1 MDYVVNLIIEND
13 KLLMSSLGCM
23 ILYILLSK
31 DPIVQR
37 ILHGGCG
44 FIAAL
49 IFSKPIASFLSSPD
63 DAHIYGAAIALC
75 GQFIPELLQTT
86 IKKIASANIV
96 EKIIT
101 FISGG
106 KK

>member
-31 DPIVQR
+31 DAVMQR
-37 ILHGGCG
+37 LLHGGCG

-49 IFSKPIASFLSSPD
+49 IFSKPIAGFLSSPD

-75 GQFIPELLQTT
+75 GQFIPELLQGA
-86 IKKIASANIV
+86 IRKIASANI
-96 EKIIT
+96 IDRIAD
-101 FISGG
+101 FMGG